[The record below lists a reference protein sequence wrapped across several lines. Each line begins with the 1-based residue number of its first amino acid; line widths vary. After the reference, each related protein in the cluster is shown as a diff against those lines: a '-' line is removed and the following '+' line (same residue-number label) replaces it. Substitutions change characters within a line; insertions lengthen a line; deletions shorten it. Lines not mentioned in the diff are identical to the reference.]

1 MPHPPRGTSMT
12 TRSVSRRATV
22 ALCLAAALLATGHP
36 ATAEETTAVTG
47 PPVLNAPVF
56 NDPTADSGVPGTPSA
71 AQSAVMDQ
79 LIRLIQAVRPG
90 GDIRFVMHQF
100 STGQRSSEVAGAL
113 VAAHDR
119 GVRVKVILDSRED
132 TSNDAVH
139 ARLAA
144 VLGTSESAASWV
156 VGCEYPDPAAGN
168 RGCIARNYQHNK
180 FALFSNVLVDGTV
193 HAKVG
198 FQTSSNLSDW
208 YLYNSYND
216 AYTFTDATVYD
227 GYLKYFDDLRAGR
240 RVDVN
245 PGYFWATPTGTPIK
259 AHFFPRAKASG
270 DPVVN
275 ILRLVECSYKDT
287 DGVTRQTDIRLS
299 LTAFNKNRKAI
310 ADELLRLRGENCW
323 IDIVFYENASGD
335 TKNVDGDIRV
345 ILAKRASNGKY
356 MQVTPC
362 RFTVGSRSVVPHT
375 KLMML
380 DGFYDDDITP
390 RVYTG
395 SANFS
400 HLENAD
406 DAWLR
411 IAGRDLHDQYLS
423 WFYGIRKA
431 CGGP

>member
-1 MPHPPRGTSMT
+1 MT
-12 TRSVSRRATV
+12 TRSVGRHVSV
-22 ALCLAAALLATGHP
+22 ALCLAASLLATGHP
-36 ATAEETTAVTG
+36 AAADPARTTAVTG

-56 NDPTADSGVPGTPSA
+56 NDPTADSDVPGTPSA

-79 LIRLIQAVRPG
+79 LIRLIQAVQPG

-100 STGQRSSEVAGAL
+100 STGQRSSEVANAL
-113 VAAHDR
+113 VAAHER

-132 TSNDAVH
+132 ASNDAVE
-139 ARLAA
+139 AQLTAA
-144 VLGTSESAASWV
+144 LGTSESAGSWV
-156 VGCEYPDPAAGN
+156 VGCEYPDPSAEN

-180 FALFSNVLVDGTV
+180 FALFSNVLVGGTL
-193 HAKVG
+193 HPKVG

-227 GYLKYFDDLRAGR
+227 GYLTYFDDLRAGR
-240 RVDVN
+240 RTSVN
-245 PGYFWATPTGTPIK
+245 PGYFWTTPTGTPIR
-259 AHFFPRAKASG
+259 AMFFPRRVSSG

-275 ILRLVECSYKDT
+275 ILRLVECSYQT
-287 DGVTRQTDIRLS
+287 PDGVTRQTDIRMA

-310 ADELLRLRGENCW
+310 ADELLRLRGKNCW
-323 IDIVFYENASGD
+323 IDIVFYENAGNAME
-335 TKNVDGDIRV
+335 NVDSEIRK
-345 ILAKRASNGKY
+345 ILGTTASNGKK

-375 KLMML
+375 KLMLL

-395 SANFS
+395 SANFTY
-400 HLENAD
+400 LENAD

-411 IAGRDLHDQYLS
+411 LSGRDLHDRYEA
-423 WFYGIRKA
+423 WFKSIRGA
-431 CGGP
+431 CGGPPPS